1 VGWFFNVKFQEVHLL
16 YLNVFAKLVMVR
28 LLVMQMPNMDGLQ
41 ATEAIRDME
50 TQRNWGR
57 LPILGL
63 TAHAIQGYQE
73 TCLSHGMDGYLGKPF
88 EIKQLLRQMHE
99 LVSSNRGPRD
109 HG

>member
-1 VGWFFNVKFQEVHLL
+1 M
-16 YLNVFAKLVMVR
+16 MV
-28 LLVMQMPNMDGLQ
+28 QMPNMDGLQ
-41 ATEAIRDME
+41 ATEMIRDLE
-50 TQRNWGR
+50 AQRNWCR

-88 EIKQLLRQMHE
+88 EIKQLLKQMHDLLSTSRVPKE
-99 LVSSNRGPRD
+99 

>member
-1 VGWFFNVKFQEVHLL
+1 
-16 YLNVFAKLVMVR
+16 
-28 LLVMQMPNMDGLQ
+28 MQMPNMDGLQ

-50 TQRNWGR
+50 TQRSWGR

-99 LVSSNRGPRD
+99 LLSSNRAGPRD